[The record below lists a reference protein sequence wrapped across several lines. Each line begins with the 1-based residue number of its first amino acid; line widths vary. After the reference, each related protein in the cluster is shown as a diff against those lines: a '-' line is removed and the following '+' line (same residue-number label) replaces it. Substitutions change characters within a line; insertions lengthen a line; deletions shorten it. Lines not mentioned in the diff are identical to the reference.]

1 MEIELNY
8 NTERAT
14 FSGKFAISIKVNSFP
29 CSNFM
34 KPFSLFLFFAVFLF
48 CQNAPAQNAA
58 AKTLDGCWYLT
69 FDLPD
74 SLYSAAFSFKTDEA
88 GAVKTAT
95 LSEPNVYLTGGALDG
110 NDLKLNGKSA
120 FGDVVI
126 KAQYDGEKI
135 SGKWS
140 VGFVGGEVSG
150 VREPVG
156 KRKTDYLQVFE
167 QTWKT
172 VNDKFYDPKFN
183 GVDWKTVGT
192 TYRARIAKATDDAEF
207 MNAMREMLK
216 ELKVSHVGFYYSPFE
231 NEFKPKKQP
240 VQNPAP
246 LQSVVWK
253 KLAPEIGYMQI
264 KQFTES
270 AEAVAEIDKAFAEIG
285 DAPNLI
291 VDLRGNGG
299 GTLSMAIRL
308 GDYLY
313 PKTTYV
319 GFFASRQGLT
329 RFKTDSMDALKPE
342 KLPVYSGYRL
352 EEFWAAVEKD
362 GAVMIASGGR
372 AKHYRGKIVF
382 LIDERCGST
391 TEGFLAVVK
400 EMKLGTLV
408 GRKTRGV
415 VLSAVSE
422 KTAGDWLVK
431 YPKADYRTPQGKR
444 IEGIGVEPDITVDKG
459 KELERALEILKNPS
473 N

>member
-1 MEIELNY
+1 
-8 NTERAT
+8 
-14 FSGKFAISIKVNSFP
+14 
-29 CSNFM
+29 M
-34 KPFSLFLFFAVFLF
+34 KLFSLYLLLFVFLF
-48 CQNAPAQNAA
+48 SINTSAQNTVT
-58 AKTLDGCWYLT
+58 KPLDGRWYLT

-74 SLYSAAFSFKTDEA
+74 SIYNAAFSLKTDET
-88 GAVKTAT
+88 GAVKTVT
-95 LSEPNVYLTGGALDG
+95 LSEPNVYLTGGSLNG
-110 NDLKLNGKSA
+110 KELKLNGKSA

-126 KAQYDGEKI
+126 TAQFDGEKI
-135 SGKWS
+135 SGKWA
-140 VGFVGGEVSG
+140 VGFIGGEMSG
-150 VREPVG
+150 VREPADKPKAV
-156 KRKTDYLQVFE
+156 YLQVFE
-167 QTWKT
+167 NTWKT

-183 GVDWKTVGT
+183 GIDWKAVGEK
-192 TYRARIAKATDDAEF
+192 YRARIAKTADDAEF

-231 NEFKPKKQP
+231 NEFTPKKQT
-240 VQNPAP
+240 AP
-246 LQSVVWK
+246 SNANLQSVVWK
-253 KLAPEIGYMQI
+253 KLAPETGYMQI

-270 AEAVAEIDKAFAEIG
+270 TEAIAEIDKAFAEIG

-291 VDLRGNGG
+291 IDLRGNTG
-299 GTLSMAIRL
+299 GTLSMAMRL
-308 GDYLY
+308 GDYFY

-319 GFFASRQGLT
+319 GFFATREGLK

-342 KLPVYSGYRL
+342 KLPVYSGYKL
-352 EEFWAAVEKD
+352 TEFWSALETG

-372 AKHYRGKIVF
+372 AKTYKGKIAF

-422 KTAGDWLVK
+422 KTSGDWLVR

-444 IEGIGVEPDITVDKG
+444 IEGIGIEPDIVVEKG
-459 KELERALEILKNPS
+459 KELERAMEILKNP
-473 N
+473 